1 MVTSDIDE
9 FYFENQHPTDEKFT
23 NRGPLLIVIK
33 IYEEALNSTY
43 KDEWVLIREHT
54 RDIRKGKNKD
64 WLIGA
69 MLWAVNNQKRVQIER
84 KVQK

>member
-33 IYEEALNSTY
+33 IYEDTG
-43 KDEWVLIREHT
+43 DLIREHT

-64 WLIGA
+64 WLIDA